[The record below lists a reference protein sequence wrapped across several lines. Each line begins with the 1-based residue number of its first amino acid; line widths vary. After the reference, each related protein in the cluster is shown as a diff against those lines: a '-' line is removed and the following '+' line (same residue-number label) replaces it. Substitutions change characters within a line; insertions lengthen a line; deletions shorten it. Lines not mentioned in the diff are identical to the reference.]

1 MGWLKNLKVSQKLY
15 LLIAVFVLGIIAVG
29 AIGSLGLRDSSQGLD
44 TLYNQD
50 VQSTNLAY
58 ENRIA
63 LRRVQGDLYRLMVT
77 TDDNENKM
85 LQQEIDE
92 QRKIVEDNLNAYT
105 KLNLSPQDKQDL
117 QSMQELN
124 TKYVAAT
131 KAVMGL
137 ALQNKNAEAYAL
149 YESQADP
156 IATQMFDKLISISKG
171 AVVRAN
177 QTSQEVRDSVGSNT
191 QRSIVLTVIALI
203 IGTLLGG
210 LIVKQIRSRLGESIE
225 FLGNIAA
232 GDFSRD
238 VGASQLADQSEF
250 GNLAHSIDQMNK
262 NIRALIQQ
270 LNNTAEQV
278 AAASEEL
285 NASAEQSAQASQQI
299 ATSITEVAQGSNR
312 ELEIA
317 IATNHIVS
325 EMAKGIQQVT
335 ENTTGVARKSEDT
348 TTSAIEGG
356 KAIEKTIAQMG
367 AIGAKTESTADVITQ
382 LEAKSKDI
390 DNMVQMISGIAE
402 QTNLLA
408 LNAAIE
414 AARAGEHGRGF
425 AVVAEEVRKLSEQS
439 AIASKDI
446 QSLIQDVQTRTQ
458 TAVTFMKESKRE
470 VEYGTELVG
479 IAGRTFNSIVEMIRG
494 IADEISSISAAT
506 EQLTAGTGD
515 VVKAAGNIE
524 SQSQK
529 ISEES
534 QTVSAATEEQSA
546 SMEEIAS
553 ASTHL
558 AKMATELQEAIQ
570 KFKV

>member
-1 MGWLKNLKVSQKLY
+1 
-15 LLIAVFVLGIIAVG
+15 
-29 AIGSLGLRDSSQGLD
+29 
-44 TLYNQD
+44 
-50 VQSTNLAY
+50 
-58 ENRIA
+58 
-63 LRRVQGDLYRLMVT
+63 
-77 TDDNENKM
+77 
-85 LQQEIDE
+85 
-92 QRKIVEDNLNAYT
+92 
-105 KLNLSPQDKQDL
+105 
-117 QSMQELN
+117 
-124 TKYVAAT
+124 
-131 KAVMGL
+131 
-137 ALQNKNAEAYAL
+137 
-149 YESQADP
+149 
-156 IATQMFDKLISISKG
+156 
-171 AVVRAN
+171 
-177 QTSQEVRDSVGSNT
+177 
-191 QRSIVLTVIALI
+191 
-203 IGTLLGG
+203 
-210 LIVKQIRSRLGESIE
+210 
-225 FLGNIAA
+225 
-232 GDFSRD
+232 
-238 VGASQLADQSEF
+238 
-250 GNLAHSIDQMNK
+250 MNK

-529 ISEES
+529 ISQES